1 MAQLYFYYGAMQS
14 SKSANLLMVAHNY
27 RSQDKK
33 VILMTPSIDDRSGV
47 GVISSR
53 TGMEEK
59 AIPLGPEESVYSALK
74 SELIDSN
81 GNRKNIHCILV
92 DEAQFLTAKQI
103 NSLSNIVDYFNIPVM
118 CYGLKNDF
126 QNNLFEG
133 SETLLLYA
141 DKIIEIKTICAKE
154 ECGKKAIMNLR
165 LSDGRPVYE
174 GEQIQIGDEEYIPV
188 CRKHYFDYL

>member
-81 GNRKNIHCILV
+81 GNRKTIHCILV
-92 DEAQFLTAKQI
+92 DEAQFLTAEQI
-103 NSLSNIVDYFNIPVM
+103 KSLSIIVDSFNIPVM

-165 LSDGRPVYE
+165 LSDGKPVYE
-174 GEQIQIGDEEYIPV
+174 GNQIQIGDEQYLPV

>member
-53 TGMEEK
+53 TGMEER

>member
-53 TGMEEK
+53 TGMEER

-165 LSDGRPVYE
+165 LSDGSPVYE